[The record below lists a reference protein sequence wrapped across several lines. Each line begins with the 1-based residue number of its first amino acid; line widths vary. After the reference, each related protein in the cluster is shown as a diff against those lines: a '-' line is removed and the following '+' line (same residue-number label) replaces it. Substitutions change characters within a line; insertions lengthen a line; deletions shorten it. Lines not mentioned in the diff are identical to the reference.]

1 MLPAEE
7 RFLAALAG
15 EPLIVAGFTFV
26 PPTAFEGLRLESR
39 RAPALVAAA
48 CSRMQPDFAFVP
60 ASQVWSAEAL
70 DKIGECGVAVIW
82 AVDGPFGRVA
92 NREGWSETLRDTAAR
107 PGELSKKL
115 HAELPAIFEQIRRGV
130 RLGATAIAVADDLAG
145 STGPLMPPDFVF
157 DELMPHFAEF
167 AEEAALGA
175 VPSIFHSDGDM
186 RPFVPALRRAG
197 YSAVHAG
204 GLGVDAFEALV
215 ELARGHDLQVLGGL
229 PTDVL
234 DAGGP
239 AVMKR
244 ALHAAAMAADGGL
257 LVADDGGI
265 STSEQVGWL
274 ITALQAVRGFD
285 HKGGEIA

>member
-7 RFLAALAG
+7 RVLAALAG
-15 EPLIVAGFTFV
+15 EPLLVAGFTFV
-26 PPTAFEGLRLESR
+26 PTAAFEGLRLESR

-48 CSRMQPDFAFVP
+48 CSRMRPDFAFVP
-60 ASQVWSAEAL
+60 ASQVWAPEAV
-70 DKIGECGVAVIW
+70 DKIGECGVAAIW
-82 AVDGPFGRVA
+82 AVDGPFGRIA
-92 NREGWSETLRDTAAR
+92 NRDGWSDTLRDTAAN
-107 PGELSKKL
+107 PVEIAKKL
-115 HAELPAIFEQIRRGV
+115 HAELPGILEEIRRGLG
-130 RLGATAIAVADDLAG
+130 LGAVAIVVADDLAG
-145 STGPLMPPDFVF
+145 SHGPLMPPDFVF
-157 DELMPHFAEF
+157 DELMPHYAEF

-175 VPSIFHSDGDM
+175 TPCIFHSDGDM

-204 GLGVDAFEALV
+204 GLSAEAFEALV
-215 ELARGHDLQVLGGL
+215 ELARGYELPVIGGI
-229 PTDVL
+229 PADVL

-244 ALHAAAMAADGGL
+244 ALRAAAMAAEGGL

-274 ITALQAVRGFD
+274 ITALQAVRDFD
-285 HKGGEIA
+285 SKRSE